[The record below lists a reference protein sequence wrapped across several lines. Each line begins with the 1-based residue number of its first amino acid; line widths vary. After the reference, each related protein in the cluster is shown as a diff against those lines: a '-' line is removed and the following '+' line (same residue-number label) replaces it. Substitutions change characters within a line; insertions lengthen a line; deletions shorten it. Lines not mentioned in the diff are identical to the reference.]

1 MNRRQ
6 AAAGLFGVSLQPK
19 VLQAAATDPAPL
31 PGKELLQTNP
41 EGYWNRMR
49 EEQFFLPGWRVF
61 LNNGSL
67 GVMPRPVFRK
77 VADYLSSGASLTSD
91 VYPRW
96 GYELLE
102 EHRTKMAT
110 FLGCGKD
117 ELAITHSA
125 TTAMSIIAAGLD
137 LAPGDEVL
145 ITDQEHPSGRGC
157 WQMKA
162 ARSGVSVREV
172 PIPQTPRKMSDLAD
186 RITSAIGPRTRVL
199 SFSGITTTTGLILP
213 VREICGY
220 ARSKGV
226 LTVVDGA
233 HMHGQIPVNAHELG
247 CDFMAGSP
255 HKWMF
260 APPGSGLLYI
270 REEMLDRLWPTI
282 VTGNWD
288 DKKLKAARFMMIGT
302 NNRAVIEGMIAGLQ
316 FGQEIGFDTIQAR
329 MRQLSRMCIE
339 AARKLPDLVEVVTPE
354 DPAMHS
360 ALVALRFPAKYD
372 PGKLQ
377 SLARKRRIWLLGAH
391 PLRLAFHIHTRPSDI
406 TTFFDTL
413 KEAFA

>member
-6 AAAGLFGVSLQPK
+6 AAA
-19 VLQAAATDPAPL
+19 AAALLGVTLTRKAAAASALPDPT
-31 PGKELLQTNP
+31 LLAKTP
-41 EGYWNRMR
+41 EKYWQQLR
-49 EEQFFLPGWRVF
+49 EEQFFLPAWRAF

-67 GVMPRPVFRK
+67 GVMPKPVFQK
-77 VADYLSSGASLTSD
+77 VADYLQTGASLTTD

-96 GYELLE
+96 GYELMD
-102 EHRTKMAT
+102 EHRQTLAA
-110 FLGCGKD
+110 FIGCHKD
-117 ELAITHSA
+117 ELALTHSA

-162 ARSGVSVREV
+162 ARSGIALREV
-172 PIPQTPRKMSDLAD
+172 AIPQSPKTPAEVAD
-186 RITSAIGPRTRVL
+186 KIAAAIGPRTKVL
-199 SFSGITTTTGLILP
+199 SFSGITTTTGLIVP
-213 VREICGY
+213 VKDICAY

-233 HMHGQIPVNAHELG
+233 HMHGQIPVNAHDLG

-302 NNRAVIEGMIAGLQ
+302 NNRAIVEGMIGGIEFIKA
-316 FGQEIGFDTIQAR
+316 IGFDTIRAR
-329 MRQLSRMCIE
+329 TRQLAQMCIDR
-339 AARKLPDLVEVVTPE
+339 AKQMPDLIELVTPE
-354 DPAMHS
+354 DPAMHQ
-360 ALVALRFPAKYD
+360 ALVTVRFKKDYQKVQA
-372 PGKLQ
+372 
-377 SLARKRRIWLLGAH
+377 LARKRRIWILGAH
-391 PLRLAFHIHTRPSDI
+391 PLRIAVNVHTRPSDLD
-406 TTFFDTL
+406 FFFETV
-413 KEAFA
+413 KEALA

>member
-6 AAAGLFGVSLQPK
+6 AAAAAALLGVTFTRK
-19 VLQAAATDPAPL
+19 AAAATSSL
-31 PGKELLQTNP
+31 PDHALLAKTP
-41 EGYWNRMR
+41 EKYWQQLR
-49 EEQFFLPGWRVF
+49 EEQFFLPAWRAF

-67 GVMPRPVFRK
+67 GVMPKPVFQK
-77 VADYLSSGASLTSD
+77 VADYLQTGASLTTD

-96 GYELLE
+96 GYELMD
-102 EHRTKMAT
+102 EHRQALAA
-110 FLGCGKD
+110 FIGCHKD

-162 ARSGVSVREV
+162 ARSGIALREV
-172 PIPQTPRKMSDLAD
+172 AIPQSPKSASELAD
-186 RITSAIGPRTRVL
+186 KITAAIGPRTKVL

-213 VREICGY
+213 IKDICTY

-226 LTVVDGA
+226 ITVVDGA
-233 HMHGQIPVNAHELG
+233 HMHGQIPVNAHDLG

-288 DKKLKAARFMMIGT
+288 DKKLKAARYMMIGT
-302 NNRAVIEGMIAGLQ
+302 NNRAIVEGMVGGIDFIKA
-316 FGQEIGFDTIQAR
+316 IGFDTIRAR
-329 MRQLSRMCIE
+329 TRQLAQMCIDR
-339 AARKLPDLVEVVTPE
+339 AKQMPDLIELVTPE
-354 DPAMHS
+354 DPSMHQS
-360 ALVALRFPAKYD
+360 LVTVRFKKD
-372 PGKLQ
+372 PQKVQ
-377 SLARKRRIWLLGAH
+377 ALARKRRIWLIGAH
-391 PLRLAFHIHTRPSDI
+391 PLRIAVNVHTRPSDLD
-406 TTFFDTL
+406 FFFETV
-413 KEAFA
+413 KEALV

>member
-6 AAAGLFGVSLQPK
+6 AAA
-19 VLQAAATDPAPL
+19 AAALLGVTLTKKAAAAGGSANLPDHTLLATAPE
-31 PGKELLQTNP
+31 K
-41 EGYWNRMR
+41 YWKQLRD
-49 EEQFFLPGWRVF
+49 EQFFLPDWRAF

-67 GVMPRPVFRK
+67 GVMPKPVFRK
-77 VADYLSSGASLTSD
+77 VADYLQTGASLVTD

-96 GYELLE
+96 GYELMD
-102 EHRTKMAT
+102 EHRQTLAT
-110 FLGCGKD
+110 FIGCHKD
-117 ELAITHSA
+117 ELALTHSA

-162 ARSGVSVREV
+162 ARSGITVREIA
-172 PIPQTPRKMSDLAD
+172 IPQSPKTAAELTDK
-186 RITSAIGPRTRVL
+186 ITAAIGPRTKVL
-199 SFSGITTTTGLILP
+199 SFIGITTTTGLILP
-213 VREICGY
+213 IKDICAH

-226 LTVVDGA
+226 ITVVDGA
-233 HMHGQIPVNAHELG
+233 HMHGQIPVNAHDLG

-270 REEMLDRLWPTI
+270 REEILDRLWPTI

-302 NNRAVIEGMIAGLQ
+302 NNRAIVEGMIGGIEFIHA
-316 FGQEIGFDTIQAR
+316 IGFDTIRAR
-329 MRQLSRMCIE
+329 TRQLAQMCIDR
-339 AARKLPDLVEVVTPE
+339 AKQMPDLIELVTPE
-354 DPAMHS
+354 DPSMHQ
-360 ALVALRFPAKYD
+360 ALVTVRFKKDYQKVQA
-372 PGKLQ
+372 
-377 SLARKRRIWLLGAH
+377 LARKRRIWLLGAH
-391 PLRLAFHIHTRPSDI
+391 PLRIAVNVHTRPSDLD
-406 TTFFDTL
+406 FFFETV
-413 KEAFA
+413 KEALA